1 MIKPNKKTK
10 TKLNVG
16 LGRMVFF
23 FVVVKKRSVVTDDLC
38 CSPTCLIHTYY
49 KYIRT
54 LQNSTF
60 DTFEFPRFSI
70 SKFPSFHIFLIITV
84 SHNLFVA

>member
-1 MIKPNKKTK
+1 MIKPNKKK
-10 TKLNVG
+10 KYTKLNVG
-16 LGRMVFF
+16 LGRMG

-38 CSPTCLIHTYY
+38 CSPTYLIHTYY

-60 DTFEFPRFSI
+60 DTFEFPGFSI
-70 SKFPSFHIFLIITV
+70 STFF
-84 SHNLFVA
+84 